1 MRFSAKNKKDLL
13 EGTSDDRISYLIFLA
28 LSELVVFLLED
39 STTIFVWCVV
49 ARSGNTPPSTIR
61 RHMLV
66 GGVGVAFD

>member
-1 MRFSAKNKKDLL
+1 MLMRFSAKNKKDLL

-49 ARSGNTPPSTIR
+49 TRNGD
-61 RHMLV
+61 M
-66 GGVGVAFD
+66 